1 MITWVIYVQPLSAG
15 SAAPEIRL

>member
-1 MITWVIYVQPLSAG
+1 MITWVIYVQPLSGG

>member
-1 MITWVIYVQPLSAG
+1 MITWVIYVQPLFAG